1 MILLLKKDQ
10 IILIYNS
17 TSEEQGR
24 VVYFCIFL
32 FFFSIYN
39 EFLKI
44 KYINQNGTPCAV
56 GEIIHKS
63 IKNMHILRNSTN
75 NHNTKAVLNTWL
87 LVTRD

>member
-24 VVYFCIFL
+24 VVYFCRFL
-32 FFFSIYN
+32 IFFSIYS

-44 KYINQNGTPCAV
+44 KYINQNGTPCAI
-56 GEIIHKS
+56 GEII
-63 IKNMHILRNSTN
+63 NQ
-75 NHNTKAVLNTWL
+75 
-87 LVTRD
+87 